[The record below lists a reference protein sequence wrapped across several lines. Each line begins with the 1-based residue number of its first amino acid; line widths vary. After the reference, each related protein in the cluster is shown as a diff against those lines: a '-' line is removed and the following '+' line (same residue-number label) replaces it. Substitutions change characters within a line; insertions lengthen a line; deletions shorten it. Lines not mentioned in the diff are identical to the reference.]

1 MTEQTYRPRMV
12 LGYADPAHASRTGR
26 SFRRRGWEVHLVGTS
41 SEARRLTALL
51 APDLVVLDT
60 DLFEESGWLTC
71 AKLRLEQPEQRIFL
85 VSAEVGAEKER
96 LCDFV
101 GAAALFA
108 RTEDVAV
115 LLPEAS
121 EARVPA

>member
-26 SFRRRGWEVHLVGTS
+26 SFRRRGWEVHLVRTGS
-41 SEARRLTALL
+41 KARRLTALL
-51 APDLVVLDT
+51 APELVVLDT
-60 DLFEESGWLTC
+60 ELLEESGWLTC

-85 VSAEVGAEKER
+85 ISADAGAENAR

-101 GAAALFA
+101 GASALFT

-115 LLPEAS
+115 LLPEVA